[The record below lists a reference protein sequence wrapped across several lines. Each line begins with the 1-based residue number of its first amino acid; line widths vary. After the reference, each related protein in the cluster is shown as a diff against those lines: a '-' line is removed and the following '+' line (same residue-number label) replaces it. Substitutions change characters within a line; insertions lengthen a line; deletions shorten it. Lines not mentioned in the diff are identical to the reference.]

1 MNPDKDYTPLNYRSG
16 LGDLDEWLNKFSRH
30 LKVEHGN
37 NEIKYP
43 HNFASGFAK
52 VYTIEQG
59 LSYRIVDYDLNTD
72 FIFNREPSDK
82 FFLIIYF
89 YQYTNVKKLFVSI
102 DDDIIADT
110 DENAFSA
117 VLMTNSHTHQTFEL
131 SKGTSVKGLTIQ
143 LTEEWLREKI
153 HDPDTFLYKM
163 FDEKKVF
170 RHFLNAKAKKLL
182 NQIFSHNS
190 ESVAPLLYINT
201 RVLRL
206 LEGFLE
212 NMLRMNL
219 AEFSS
224 GLSSKD
230 FQSVSKIERILVE
243 NYASDFPK
251 IEKLARIAL
260 MSETK
265 LKNIFKK
272 AFGMGLYE
280 YYQKNRMHKA
290 KGFLSLNIY
299 SVSEVGAMVGYV
311 NLSNFSNA
319 FKKEFGHLPKDCNKI
334 G

>member
-1 MNPDKDYTPLNYRSG
+1 MNPDKDNSSLNYRSG
-16 LGDLDEWLNKFSRH
+16 LADLDEWLNKFSRH
-30 LKVEHGN
+30 LKVEPGN

-52 VYTIEQG
+52 VNTIEQG
-59 LSYRIVDYDLNTD
+59 LSYGIVDYDLNTD

-82 FFLIIYF
+82 FYLIIYF
-89 YQYTNVKKLFVSI
+89 YQYTNIKKLFVSI

-110 DENAFSA
+110 DENSFSA
-117 VLMTNSHTHQTFEL
+117 ILMTNSLTHQTLEL
-131 SKGTSVKGLTIQ
+131 NKGTNVKGLTIQ
-143 LTEEWLREKI
+143 LAEEWLKEKI
-153 HDPDTFLYKM
+153 QDPGTFLHAM
-163 FDEKKVF
+163 FKEKKVF

-212 NMLRMNL
+212 DMLRMNL
-219 AEFSS
+219 AEFSG

-230 FQSVSKIERILVE
+230 FQSVSKIERILLE

-251 IEKLARIAL
+251 IENLARMAL

-290 KGFLSLNIY
+290 KEFLSTKRY
-299 SVSEVGAMVGYV
+299 SVSEVGTMVGYV

-319 FKKEFGHLPKDCNKI
+319 FKKEFGHLPKNYSKI
-334 G
+334 A